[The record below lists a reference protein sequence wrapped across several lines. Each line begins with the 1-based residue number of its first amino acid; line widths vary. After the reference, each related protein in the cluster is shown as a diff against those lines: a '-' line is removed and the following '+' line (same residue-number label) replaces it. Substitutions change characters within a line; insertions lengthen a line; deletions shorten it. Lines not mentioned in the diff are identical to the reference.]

1 MAQQWNIKKK
11 ARNKTMAS
19 KNEVA
24 TQRNISALSWW
35 SNELTNMVAQDYE
48 DCGLVLDEYSKQCAM
63 AAMTNIY
70 QLVKNSGADIRND
83 VDTSNLREIVGQA
96 ASLKLNANAVPRE
109 CYFQLRSF
117 KQGNEWKKK
126 VEMGIEGDGNDAIL
140 RNFGEN
146 VEMVYPVWIVKEG
159 DDFTYPKHKGIEIA
173 PPEWEQRGESEKAD
187 KVVYPVK
194 LKDGSM
200 QYLIA
205 ERQGVKT
212 NLFAHVRNNLM
223 NETFGILGMK
233 KAKNGEV
240 PRTRYD
246 ATDAEKAEIDK
257 RKEPIFEALRKCE
270 TVEDML
276 NCPEARPFI
285 SAAWL
290 DTPENMIVRKM
301 RNNAIKK
308 FKKNYDTMAQRSFL
322 QMDET
327 YQQVQEEI
335 EANANAIDFQ
345 PAIEEKPE
353 TQTMPKV
360 QEKEKESVKVD
371 GEQELP
377 NFMVQD

>member
-1 MAQQWNIKKK
+1 MA
-11 ARNKTMAS
+11 T

-24 TQRNISALSWW
+24 QRNISALSWW
-35 SNELTNMVAQDYE
+35 SNELTNMVSQDYE

-63 AAMTNIY
+63 AAMTNIF
-70 QLVKNSGADIRND
+70 QLVKNSGIDIKAM
-83 VDTSNLREIVGQA
+83 DTSNLREIVGQA

-117 KQGNEWKKK
+117 KSGNEWKKK

-159 DDFTYPKHKGIEIA
+159 DEFTYPKHKGIEIT
-173 PPEWEQRGESEKAD
+173 PPEWEQTGESEKAD

-194 LKDGSM
+194 LKDSSM

-205 ERQGVKT
+205 ERQSVKT

-223 NETFGILGMK
+223 NETFGLVKGGK
-233 KAKNGEV
+233 K
-240 PRTRYD
+240 TRYD
-246 ATDAEKAEIDK
+246 ATD
-257 RKEPIFEALRKCE
+257 KELEAIAQKKEEIFEALRKCE

-335 EANANAIDFQ
+335 EENANTVDFQ
-345 PAIEEKPE
+345 PIEEQPAPQEPE
-353 TQTMPKV
+353 PAQ
-360 QEKEKESVKVD
+360 S
-371 GEQELP
+371 EQAAEEQKAP
-377 NFMVQD
+377 F